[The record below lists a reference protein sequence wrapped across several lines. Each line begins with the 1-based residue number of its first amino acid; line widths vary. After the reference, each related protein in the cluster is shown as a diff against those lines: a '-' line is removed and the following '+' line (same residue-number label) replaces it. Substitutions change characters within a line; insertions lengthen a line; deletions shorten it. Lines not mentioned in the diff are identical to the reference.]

1 MVKREFELKNL
12 LDAKIGKCIS
22 QLGEQKYNEILG
34 FFRKKLNV
42 SFFTMALAFYRLLAH
57 MPLSASL
64 FILLFILLSIR
75 GWLTYV
81 FSNEPQIEND
91 FTADD
96 YNEIDEITM
105 KNINQYNSAEV
116 SATLRGSQPLMG
128 SEKGWGG
135 RRYLNSSENV
145 CVLFESP
152 SLNCLL

>member
-34 FFRKKLNV
+34 FFRKKLN
-42 SFFTMALAFYRLLAH
+42 
-57 MPLSASL
+57 
-64 FILLFILLSIR
+64 
-75 GWLTYV
+75 
-81 FSNEPQIEND
+81 IEND

-116 SATLRGSQPLMG
+116 INTIYKILHLEIEVDKCKEQIT
-128 SEKGWGG
+128 
-135 RRYLNSSENV
+135 
-145 CVLFESP
+145 
-152 SLNCLL
+152 SLAKYISHNN